1 MLNTDLRNC
10 SQSSNPDLAKAWR
23 IQGMRRTTKIATS
36 ALLCLCLIIYGKS
49 CWALDKNHPLKNT
62 IVAATPKNTKAFTSK
77 LHNTLWWQIARRH
90 QLDPYILYAVTLI
103 ESAKGSTKKY
113 QVTPWPWAINK
124 SGKSIIPASQQ
135 EARIILNK
143 TLAEGSRN
151 IDVGLMQ
158 INLHWHGYRVDK
170 PEQLLNPV
178 TNLQIGAL
186 VLAEAIQSVPNDLV
200 LGIGRYHSWQNVNAA
215 ITYGRKVMAVADQI
229 RTVL

>member
-1 MLNTDLRNC
+1 MLNTDLQNRY
-10 SQSSNPDLAKAWR
+10 QSSNQHLAKACHIRR
-23 IQGMRRTTKIATS
+23 IRRTTKVVTS
-36 ALLCLCLIIYGKS
+36 ALLCLCLIFFGKS
-49 CWALDKNHPLKNT
+49 CWALEKNHLLKNS
-62 IVAATPKNTKAFTSK
+62 IVATTTKKTKGFSNK
-77 LHNTLWWQIARRH
+77 LHNTLWWQIAHRH
-90 QLDPYILYAVTLI
+90 QLDPYILYAVALI
-103 ESAKGSTKKY
+103 ESAKGSTQN

-135 EARIILNK
+135 EARTILNK

-158 INLHWHGYRVDK
+158 INLHWQGHRVDK

-215 ITYGRKVMAVADQI
+215 IAYGRKVLAVADQI
-229 RTVL
+229 RTEL

>member
-1 MLNTDLRNC
+1 MLITHLQNRT
-10 SQSSNPDLAKAWR
+10 QSSNLHLAEPGR
-23 IQGMRRTTKIATS
+23 IRSRQQTTKVVTS
-36 ALLCLCLIIYGKS
+36 ALLILS
-49 CWALDKNHPLKNT
+49 CFIFSKTCIALEKNTSLKNFT
-62 IVAATPKNTKAFTSK
+62 VATTPKKTKGFTRK
-77 LHNTLWWQIARRH
+77 LHNTLWWQIATRH
-90 QLDPYILYAVTLI
+90 QLDPYVLYAVALI
-103 ESAKGSTKKY
+103 ESAKGSTKN
-113 QVTPWPWAINK
+113 QVTPWPWALNK

-135 EARIILNK
+135 EARIILNN

-158 INLHWHGYRVDK
+158 INVHWQGHRVDK

-200 LGIGRYHSWQNVNAA
+200 LGIGRYHSWQNVSAA
-215 ITYGRKVMAVADQI
+215 VAYGRKVLAVADQI

>member
-1 MLNTDLRNC
+1 MLNPDLQNRY
-10 SQSSNPDLAKAWR
+10 QSSNQHLAKAWR
-23 IQGMRRTTKIATS
+23 IRSLRRTTKATTS
-36 ALLCLCLIIYGKS
+36 ALLCLCLIIFGKS
-49 CWALDKNHPLKNT
+49 CWALEKNHLLKNS
-62 IVAATPKNTKAFTSK
+62 IVAATPKKTKPFTSK
-77 LHNTLWWQIARRH
+77 LHNTLWWQIAHRH
-90 QLDPYILYAVTLI
+90 QLDPYILYAVALI
-103 ESAKGSTKKY
+103 ESAKGSTKD

-135 EARIILNK
+135 EARTILNK

-158 INLHWHGYRVDK
+158 INLHWQGHRVEK

-215 ITYGRKVMAVADQI
+215 IAYGRKVLAVADQI
-229 RTVL
+229 RTAL

>member
-1 MLNTDLRNC
+1 ML
-10 SQSSNPDLAKAWR
+10 P
-23 IQGMRRTTKIATS
+23 TTKSAIS
-36 ALLCLCLIIYGKS
+36 ALLCLCILIIGKS
-49 CWALDKNHPLKNT
+49 CWALEKNPSLKNF
-62 IVAATPKNTKAFTSK
+62 IVATTPKKTKGFTSK
-77 LHNTLWWQIARRH
+77 LQNTLWWQIANRH
-90 QLDPYILYAVTLI
+90 QLDPYVLYAVALI
-103 ESAKGSTKKY
+103 ESAKGSD
-113 QVTPWPWAINK
+113 QNHVTPWPWAINK

-135 EARIILNK
+135 EARTILSK
-143 TLAEGSRN
+143 TLAEGHRN

-158 INLHWHGYRVDK
+158 INLHWHGHRVDK

-215 ITYGRKVMAVADQI
+215 VAYGRKVLAVAAKI

>member
-1 MLNTDLRNC
+1 MLNTDLQNRY
-10 SQSSNPDLAKAWR
+10 QALNPDLVETW
-23 IQGMRRTTKIATS
+23 QMRRRRGTTRVATS
-36 ALLCLCLIIYGKS
+36 ALLCVCLIIFGKS
-49 CWALDKNHPLKNT
+49 CWALEKNHPLKNAL
-62 IVAATPKNTKAFTSK
+62 VATTQKKTKPFTSQF
-77 LHNTLWWQIARRH
+77 HNTLWWQIAHRH
-90 QLDPYILYAVTLI
+90 QLDPYILYAVALV
-103 ESAKGSTKKY
+103 ESAKSSTKN

-135 EARIILNK
+135 EARTLLNK

-158 INLHWHGYRVDK
+158 INIHWQGHRVEK

-200 LGIGRYHSWQNVNAA
+200 LGIGRYHSWQNVSAA
-215 ITYGRKVMAVADQI
+215 IAYGRKVLAVADQI
-229 RTVL
+229 RAVL